1 MSEEKVAYN
10 VRPSSTEKSVC
21 QECGMIVQPTEFH
34 PFEFCILWKNGSDPR
49 ELYKKIENI
58 ALLSSEQAWRKE
70 ALRQYPTP
78 DAYEAVC
85 KALDKHC
92 KRADKAQEQLNQAM
106 RVLTSIQQNPH
117 MVPSALCRL
126 IEPTLSQGTE
136 VNHESNNNNSALGDT
151 YSDR

>member
-1 MSEEKVAYN
+1 MSEEQAAYN
-10 VRPSSTEKSVC
+10 VKPISPEQREEI
-21 QECGMIVQPTEFH
+21 QDFLDQPMMKFDT
-34 PFEFCILWKNGSDPR
+34 R
-49 ELYKKIENI
+49 EGLYNDVAQSKRII
-58 ALLSSEQAWRKE
+58 YLLLSSEQAWRKE

-136 VNHESNNNNSALGDT
+136 GNHESNNNNSALGNTD
-151 YSDR
+151 SDR

>member
-1 MSEEKVAYN
+1 MSEEQVAYN

-58 ALLSSEQAWRKE
+58 ALLSSEQE
-70 ALRQYPTP
+70 LREENESLKLSCTVYHGAMELANKGFV
-78 DAYEAVC
+78 DREDEVE
-85 KALDKHC
+85 KL
-92 KRADKAQEQLNQAM
+92 REQLNQAM

-136 VNHESNNNNSALGDT
+136 GKQ
-151 YSDR
+151 